1 MVGIPE
7 FRAEGVSK
15 VQGGL
20 FPKQIWSAFMDPA
33 HTLEPL
39 LDWDAP
45 QPPERAN
52 ARLILPGNECAGR
65 VVGFEP
71 GEPIEVEIDPEA
83 PATTLA
89 PGELEVPP
97 ETTPGRPIVVA
108 VDIGTTIAPDNLDR
122 NAPLPTVEIG
132 LSVGRCR

>member
-1 MVGIPE
+1 M
-7 FRAEGVSK
+7 
-15 VQGGL
+15 
-20 FPKQIWSAFMDPA
+20 
-33 HTLEPL
+33 
-39 LDWDAP
+39 
-45 QPPERAN
+45 
-52 ARLILPGNECAGR
+52 R

-89 PGELEVPP
+89 PGEPEVPP

-108 VDIGTTIAPDNLDR
+108 VDIGTTIAPDNLDP

-132 LSVGRCR
+132 LSVGPCR